1 MKPPSPRRPRSSQ
14 GRGDSQ
20 RHAPSPRTRNPY
32 PKAQGDASAS
42 ARPHRGESGAPPRQE
57 RDFAAKPSP
66 EDTPGAKPLQEGNVG
81 AQPRRLGGSGVLQ
94 RQDEVSAA
102 MRPLG
107 RPVGPRSKVLK
118 RPIGQRDAADVL
130 GPQEATD
137 LAPRREERER
147 AKRSFY
153 IRTTLW
159 TLVGSLLIA
168 GLVWLVLF
176 SPLLAFDPHRIRV
189 EGVQEGLISEDDVAV
204 TLDAYKGI
212 PLPRVPTTKIAELIE
227 TNPVVADAQ
236 VRRAW
241 PAGLD
246 ITLSLRTGA
255 MVEANENG
263 FTLVDASGVAFQRVS
278 ERPEGLPLVA
288 LPQGEERKNAAEDVV
303 TVWSALGD
311 LVKQRTSQI
320 TADSKSVTLSL
331 DSGALV
337 KWGTPDDSALKSRV
351 LEVLV
356 SQRSASV
363 YDVSSPAHP
372 VTF

>member
-1 MKPPSPRRPRSSQ
+1 
-14 GRGDSQ
+14 
-20 RHAPSPRTRNPY
+20 
-32 PKAQGDASAS
+32 
-42 ARPHRGESGAPPRQE
+42 
-57 RDFAAKPSP
+57 
-66 EDTPGAKPLQEGNVG
+66 
-81 AQPRRLGGSGVLQ
+81 
-94 RQDEVSAA
+94 

-107 RPVGPRSKVLK
+107 KPVGPRSKVLK

-137 LAPRREERER
+137 LAPRREEKER

-153 IRTTLW
+153 IRTALW

-176 SPLLAFDPHRIRV
+176 SPLFAFDPHRIRV

-212 PLPRVPTTKIAELIE
+212 PLPRVPTAKIAELIE

-241 PAGLD
+241 PAGLN

-263 FTLVDASGVAFQRVS
+263 FTLVDASGVAFQRVP

-311 LVKQRTSQI
+311 FVKQRTSQI

>member
-1 MKPPSPRRPRSSQ
+1 MPRPEC
-14 GRGDSQ
+14 
-20 RHAPSPRTRNPY
+20 APGT
-32 PKAQGDASAS
+32 KL
-42 ARPHRGESGAPPRQE
+42 
-57 RDFAAKPSP
+57 
-66 EDTPGAKPLQEGNVG
+66 LQEGDVG
-81 AQPRRLGGSGVLQ
+81 AQPRRLGGSGALQ
-94 RQDEVSAA
+94 RQDGVSAA

-107 RPVGPRSKVLK
+107 KPVGPRSKVLK

-137 LAPRREERER
+137 LAPRREEKER

-153 IRTTLW
+153 IRTALW

-212 PLPRVPTTKIAELIE
+212 PLPRVPTAKIAELIE

-311 LVKQRTSQI
+311 FVKQRTSQI